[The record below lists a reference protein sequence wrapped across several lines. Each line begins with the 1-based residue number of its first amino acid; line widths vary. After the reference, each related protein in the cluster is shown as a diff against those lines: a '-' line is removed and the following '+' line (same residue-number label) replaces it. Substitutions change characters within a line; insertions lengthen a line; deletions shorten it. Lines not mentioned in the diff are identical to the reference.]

1 MPFTSHQVIKYILLS
16 SLVLLAW
23 LPHFQSFIL
32 DFIDQALLQS
42 GILYASSRSVNAII
56 SLLQSAEVGI
66 GIASIQPAQLLDP
79 VNDLAEY
86 MSDAMRL
93 ALGSLFIQRILFS
106 IASGEL
112 FSALFTLSVGCYV
125 VCDYFGY
132 LKKLST
138 NVLASFILMRFLI
151 PLVVITTGF
160 ASQVF
165 LDDDIDAQSKAV
177 SQTVDKLTDQAN
189 ATSALSANMR
199 SQITSQKQ
207 TTLDE
212 LTLLSTEQRQLN
224 KTVKDNQQQLKQLT
238 ADIDAIQANR
248 SLTQKLTMTQLEQA
262 KPLIKQQQDL
272 KQQQAK
278 LNNQLAA
285 LHTKTEQLKQQVQRY
300 NDQLTGNTGNMV
312 SKVADAVTSGITEMV
327 TSVEA
332 LFVDFINLLSLLVV
346 KLILMPLLFLY
357 MFNKAIKAIWQR
369 SIQSSFT
376 LMSEQLPNK
385 H

>member
-1 MPFTSHQVIKYILLS
+1 M
-16 SLVLLAW
+16 LAW
-23 LPHFQSFIL
+23 LPHFQNFIL

-106 IASGEL
+106 IASGVL
-112 FSALFTLSVGCYV
+112 FSALFTLSVACYV

-138 NVLASFILMRFLI
+138 NVLASLVLIRFLI
-151 PLVVITTGF
+151 PLVVITTGL

-165 LDDDIDAQSKAV
+165 LDDEIDTQTKAV
-177 SQTVDKLTDQAN
+177 SQTVNNLSDQAH

-212 LTLLSTEQRQLN
+212 LTMLSTEQHQLN
-224 KTVKDNQQQLKQLT
+224 KIVKDNQEQLKQLRT
-238 ADIDAIQANR
+238 RIDAIQANR
-248 SLTQKLTMTQLEQA
+248 SLTQKLTMIELEQA
-262 KPLIKQQQDL
+262 RPLIKQQQDL

-285 LHTKTEQLKQQVQRY
+285 LHAKTEQLQQQVQLY
-300 NDQLTGNTGNMV
+300 NDQLAGNTGNMV

-327 TSVEA
+327 TSLEA
-332 LFVDFINLLSLLVV
+332 LFIDFINLLSLLVV

-357 MFNKAIKAIWQR
+357 IFNKAFKAIWQR
-369 SIQSSFT
+369 SIVPSY
-376 LMSEQLPNK
+376 MNEQLPNK
-385 H
+385 Q

>member
-1 MPFTSHQVIKYILLS
+1 M
-16 SLVLLAW
+16 
-23 LPHFQSFIL
+23 
-32 DFIDQALLQS
+32 
-42 GILYASSRSVNAII
+42 
-56 SLLQSAEVGI
+56 
-66 GIASIQPAQLLDP
+66 
-79 VNDLAEY
+79 
-86 MSDAMRL
+86 
-93 ALGSLFIQRILFS
+93 
-106 IASGEL
+106 
-112 FSALFTLSVGCYV
+112 
-125 VCDYFGY
+125 
-132 LKKLST
+132 
-138 NVLASFILMRFLI
+138 LASFILMRFLI

-189 ATSALSANMR
+189 ATSALSENMR

-285 LHTKTEQLKQQVQRY
+285 LHTKTEQSKQQVQRY

>member
-1 MPFTSHQVIKYILLS
+1 MPFTSHQVIKYIFLS

-23 LPHFQSFIL
+23 LPHFQHFIL

-106 IASGEL
+106 IASGVL
-112 FSALFTLSVGCYV
+112 FSALFTLSVACYV

-138 NVLASFILMRFLI
+138 NVLASLVLIRFLI

-165 LDDDIDAQSKAV
+165 LDDEIDTQSKAV
-177 SQTVDKLTDQAN
+177 SQTVNNLTEQAN

-212 LTLLSTEQRQLN
+212 LTMLSTEQRQLN
-224 KTVKDNQQQLKQLT
+224 KIVKNNQQQLKQLT
-238 ADIDAIQANR
+238 TDIDAIQANR

-285 LHTKTEQLKQQVQRY
+285 LHAKTEQLQQQVQLY

-327 TSVEA
+327 ASLEA
-332 LFVDFINLLSLLVV
+332 LFIDFINLLSLLVV

-357 MFNKAIKAIWQR
+357 IFNKAFKAIWQR
-369 SIQSSFT
+369 SIEPSY
-376 LMSEQLPNK
+376 MNKQLPNK
-385 H
+385 Q